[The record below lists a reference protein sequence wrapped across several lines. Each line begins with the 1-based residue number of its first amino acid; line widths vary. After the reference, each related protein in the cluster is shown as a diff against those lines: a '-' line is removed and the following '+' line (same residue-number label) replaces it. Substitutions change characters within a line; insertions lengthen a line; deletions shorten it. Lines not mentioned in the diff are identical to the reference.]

1 MHERTPANDPMTL
14 LLAFSAAARTRHQG
28 LTSWSLK
35 LQIHNMSLENP
46 APRRS
51 TRIPLDVLVEVE
63 GKGAAVYA
71 GQTVNVNLHG
81 ALLRI
86 AAPLGLGDRVA
97 IHVHSTGKS
106 ASGTVV
112 FAHPDT
118 SQFGIEL
125 QTPENIWGVP
135 PPPDWN

>member
-1 MHERTPANDPMTL
+1 
-14 LLAFSAAARTRHQG
+14 
-28 LTSWSLK
+28 
-35 LQIHNMSLENP
+35 MSRENTV
-46 APRRS
+46 PRRS
-51 TRIPLDVLVEVE
+51 TRIPLDVLVEVQ
-63 GKGAAVYA
+63 GRGVAYA

-86 AAPLGLGDRVA
+86 AAPLKLGDRVT

-112 FAHPDT
+112 FVHSDT